1 MRMKRLKPYAY
12 LAPALLTALAFVYLP
27 FLRNIV
33 ESLFLVRKDRSLSS
47 FVGLD
52 NYWRVL
58 ADPIFWQSLGNTL
71 LFMVLFVPLNLALI
85 LAAVLLTEREGR
97 ANKVY
102 EVIFML
108 PMAMGMS
115 SMALIF
121 KYMFRPSVGIVNRII
136 GVDIPWT
143 NDALAAMF
151 SVVFLGI
158 ALDFGLDYLLLLSA
172 LRNIDKAPIEAARLD
187 GASEWQLFWRIKAPL
202 LGPTLFFVLFISMK
216 DALLICAPIM
226 VMTEGGPFRS
236 TQTIVYQ
243 YYIEAFRNSNWSAAA
258 AISTLVFVMAAVITI
273 LSMRFEAR
281 RLHYEN

>member
-1 MRMKRLKPYAY
+1 MRMNRLKPYAY
-12 LAPALLTALAFVYLP
+12 LAPALLTALVFVYLP

-33 ESLFLVRKDRSLSS
+33 ESLFLVRIDRSLSS

-52 NYWRVL
+52 NFRRVL

-243 YYIEAFRNSNWSAAA
+243 YYIEAFRNSNWSSAA